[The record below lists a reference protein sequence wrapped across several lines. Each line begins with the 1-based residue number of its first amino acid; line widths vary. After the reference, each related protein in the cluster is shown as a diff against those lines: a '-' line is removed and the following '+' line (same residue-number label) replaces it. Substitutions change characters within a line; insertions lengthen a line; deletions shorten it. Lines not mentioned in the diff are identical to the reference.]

1 MALSRPAWLATR
13 ARLQE
18 LLAADGD
25 ERLRRD
31 EGLRRAA
38 LRPLSEV
45 AMHLPARIGDYTD
58 FYASREHATNV
69 GIMFRGRDNAL
80 QPNWLHL
87 PVGYHGR
94 ASSVVVSGTPFAR
107 PRGQLQVN
115 RDNPAEGSTYGPC
128 KLLDYELEM
137 GIFLGGELPPMGRPV
152 TVEEAEEHIFGYVL
166 LNDWSARD
174 IQAWEYVPLGP
185 FTAKSFATTISPW
198 IVTPEAL
205 APFRCATSAGVQD
218 TPQPLPYL
226 RDPDY
231 SSYDLKLEVDMVTP
245 SKGGEG
251 RVVTTIAKSNFSH
264 MYWTSRQM
272 LAHHS
277 VAGCPMSPGDL
288 LGSGTIS
295 GTVDDSGGSSVN
307 YGSLLEQTWRGKNE
321 ITLSDG
327 AKRKFI
333 QDGDAVVMRGY
344 CQGDGFRVGFGECA
358 GEVLPAGSLDTA
370 PRAPEAPAAFAEL
383 KEVALRSYWRSTCS
397 WRVRVALAHHGVPFE
412 TRPVHLVKGE
422 QHSAE
427 HLEGSD
433 GAGQVPVLSFVDGG
447 GRRHALTQSLAI
459 IDFLD
464 GVCAA
469 APGGSAPLVPP
480 ADGSTAG
487 QLLRA
492 RALQIAEEVA
502 DIASNP
508 LAQHEAKLAELEA
521 IEKTKSAEAA
531 MGTKG
536 DTVPDFEVDK
546 DFADQV
552 AAEVEKLGGGQVGL
566 FGNWRAGVDSDQWVE
581 DAGAAGSSADRP
593 AASPQPAKTAAGWE
607 VGSAGRALL
616 GLPATGGAQASLEKV
631 AYDMLI
637 GDAPVPGWS
646 DPQSQQDQL
655 ETRVLEALSAEHRRR
670 QWAAVVEEDRRLAA
684 LPRVHWLSTYPN
696 NLIPS
701 KLLTGW
707 GMNWWLGGVAA
718 VQDRANSLDWDILVD
733 CLGAGPGGGVRQW
746 AAGLRDP
753 VHLPASWNYHGVAQ
767 QLRGAIRTLAAAPR
781 GAKVLIFCRQGEC
794 RSACV
799 AAVCLCAMGLM
810 RVEQAVRLV
819 RASRP
824 QALPPGNSRA
834 MEDIAKLEKLWENEG
849 EALRHAAAAGEDDAG
864 PAAPSGGEHHAE
876 GGVVGRNVKSRLP
889 GPTEDDPFDLR
900 RRFCE
905 PYRED
910 FQTALREI
918 KAGRK
923 RSCWSWYIFPTAPWV
938 VNGVERGN
946 PRAGLS
952 PAMAQD
958 GSPTADHDEGGA
970 DLPKGYR
977 VRGRDLSKTAR
988 A

>member
-1 MALSRPAWLATR
+1 
-13 ARLQE
+13 
-18 LLAADGD
+18 
-25 ERLRRD
+25 
-31 EGLRRAA
+31 
-38 LRPLSEV
+38 
-45 AMHLPARIGDYTD
+45 MHLPARIGDYTD

-383 KEVALRSYWRSTCS
+383 KEDSV
-397 WRVRVALAHHGVPFE
+397 
-412 TRPVHLVKGE
+412 
-422 QHSAE
+422 
-427 HLEGSD
+427 D
-433 GAGQVPVLSFVDGG
+433 AG
-447 GRRHALTQSLAI
+447 
-459 IDFLD
+459 
-464 GVCAA
+464 
-469 APGGSAPLVPP
+469 
-480 ADGSTAG
+480 
-487 QLLRA
+487 
-492 RALQIAEEVA
+492 
-502 DIASNP
+502 
-508 LAQHEAKLAELEA
+508 
-521 IEKTKSAEAA
+521 
-531 MGTKG
+531 
-536 DTVPDFEVDK
+536 DK
-546 DFADQV
+546 DL
-552 AAEVEKLGGGQVGL
+552 K
-566 FGNWRAGVDSDQWVE
+566 
-581 DAGAAGSSADRP
+581 P
-593 AASPQPAKTAAGWE
+593 KAKA
-607 VGSAGRALL
+607 
-616 GLPATGGAQASLEKV
+616 K
-631 AYDMLI
+631 
-637 GDAPVPGWS
+637 
-646 DPQSQQDQL
+646 
-655 ETRVLEALSAEHRRR
+655 
-670 QWAAVVEEDRRLAA
+670 AA
-684 LPRVHWLSTYPN
+684 L
-696 NLIPS
+696 
-701 KLLTGW
+701 KGKF
-707 GMNWWLGGVAA
+707 
-718 VQDRANSLDWDILVD
+718 
-733 CLGAGPGGGVRQW
+733 AGKGKGK
-746 AAGLRDP
+746 
-753 VHLPASWNYHGVAQ
+753 
-767 QLRGAIRTLAAAPR
+767 
-781 GAKVLIFCRQGEC
+781 AK
-794 RSACV
+794 
-799 AAVCLCAMGLM
+799 
-810 RVEQAVRLV
+810 
-819 RASRP
+819 
-824 QALPPGNSRA
+824 
-834 MEDIAKLEKLWENEG
+834 AK
-849 EALRHAAAAGEDDAG
+849 A
-864 PAAPSGGEHHAE
+864 
-876 GGVVGRNVKSRLP
+876 
-889 GPTEDDPFDLR
+889 
-900 RRFCE
+900 
-905 PYRED
+905 
-910 FQTALREI
+910 
-918 KAGRK
+918 KAK
-923 RSCWSWYIFPTAPWV
+923 AK
-938 VNGVERGN
+938 
-946 PRAGLS
+946 
-952 PAMAQD
+952 
-958 GSPTADHDEGGA
+958 H
-970 DLPKGYR
+970 
-977 VRGRDLSKTAR
+977 
-988 A
+988 